1 MRWQHWGRALSLVAV
16 LFAPGLAPADE
27 VNEAFVAYTQ
37 RNFEEA
43 RTKFRAAAIDR
54 DNAIAQIYLGFMYYE
69 GQGVEKDRREAF
81 RWFERA
87 ARKRLALAQ
96 YNVGMMYADGQG
108 VMQDYAQAV
117 YWYGQAA
124 AQGFAEAQF
133 RLARMHQR
141 GLGVPASIPETVQ
154 WMTRAA
160 ESGHTAAQ
168 LAVGIMFRDGNGVGR
183 SFPRA
188 HMWMNL
194 AAQAGNAEAGTV
206 RDEIARTMTPD
217 EIAEAHALAR
227 RCKASEY
234 KNCG

>member
-1 MRWQHWGRALSLVAV
+1 MRWQDWSRALTLAV
-16 LFAPGLAPADE
+16 VLAAPGLAAADE

-87 ARKRLALAQ
+87 ARKGLALAQ
-96 YNVGMMYADGQG
+96 YNLGMMYADGQG
-108 VMQDYAQAV
+108 VMQDYSQAV
-117 YWYGQAA
+117 NWYGRAA
-124 AQGFAEAQF
+124 GQGFAEAQF
-133 RLARMHQR
+133 RLARLYER
-141 GLGVPASIPETVQ
+141 GLGVTASVPETVR

-168 LAVGIMFRDGNGVGR
+168 LALGIMYRDGKGVAR

-194 AAQAGNAEAGTV
+194 ASQAGNAEAVTV

-227 RCKASEY
+227 KCKASDY
-234 KNCG
+234 RSCT